1 MFFFDFSCNRTSVC
15 ISDCDIQIKGK
26 KNKTC
31 FLQAWI
37 LFFFFPTFVE
47 GLVETFQVGAVMWK
61 RETIKPPIFLLRV
74 KPARIK
80 TFSER
85 CAKFSIIR
93 LSAIGRE
100 LWKVVLM
107 ENFKARQCC
116 FCAPCQRSQV
126 IQRSTSCAVSPRSA
140 QTGQMITTSPLFRRK
155 CASETN
161 WSPFGYI

>member
-1 MFFFDFSCNRTSVC
+1 MNT
-15 ISDCDIQIKGK
+15 
-26 KNKTC
+26 
-31 FLQAWI
+31 
-37 LFFFFPTFVE
+37 FFFFPTFVE

-80 TFSER
+80 TFSDR

-155 CASETN
+155 CASERTGARLDIFN
-161 WSPFGYI
+161 LKCSSPTSGFKKWESVFVELLISIKFAL

>member
-1 MFFFDFSCNRTSVC
+1 MNTF
-15 ISDCDIQIKGK
+15 
-26 KNKTC
+26 
-31 FLQAWI
+31 
-37 LFFFFPTFVE
+37 FFFFPTFVE

-100 LWKVVLM
+100 L
-107 ENFKARQCC
+107 
-116 FCAPCQRSQV
+116 
-126 IQRSTSCAVSPRSA
+126 
-140 QTGQMITTSPLFRRK
+140 
-155 CASETN
+155 
-161 WSPFGYI
+161 